1 MHQPYSALHLV
12 QRRCKTLQQSSP
24 IYINMISITYKY
36 MFPLQKST
44 DKREQPLSQW
54 FPSSDWALQEQCPS
68 SASKFQLPASPTM
81 HSSSFHYLCTKLC
94 TDKDNQQ
101 HQSSS
106 HTQTET
112 WHIGKVP
119 LSVQDQSVPSNTW
132 FKQSVRTQTPQNSN
146 FKTGKIFQEPL
157 KYSSKQRRKQNAQIK
172 LGNKQWNQINMIK
185 SQSKAYTREI
195 IIKKCSPVTLKHFLK
210 LSSIKNLLGN

>member
-24 IYINMISITYKY
+24 IYINIISITNKY
-36 MFPLQKST
+36 MFPLQKLT

-81 HSSSFHYLCTKLC
+81 HSSSFHYLCTKFC
-94 TDKDNQQ
+94 TDKDSQQ
-101 HQSSS
+101 HQSNS
-106 HTQTET
+106 HTQTEI

-119 LSVQDQSVPSNTW
+119 QFEQDQSVPANRW
-132 FKQSVRTQTPQNSN
+132 FKQSVRTQTPQDSN
-146 FKTGKIFQEPL
+146 FKTGTNLLRTSKIMQQTTKKTKCL
-157 KYSSKQRRKQNAQIK
+157 NKIRKQT
-172 LGNKQWNQINMIK
+172 M
-185 SQSKAYTREI
+185 QSRYQDTISIKAYKREI
-195 IIKKCSPVTLKHFLK
+195 IKKKCNPVTLKHFLN
-210 LSSIKNLLGN
+210 LTSIKNLLGN